1 MVGMMA
7 DLNFL
12 LMTHTDHIATAIPAF
27 ATAGT
32 AAIGAL
38 GSRVL
43 GATVELPGGLE
54 RLLDLGFAGVFIAAL
69 IYGMRAVWASKH
81 ESERKHEEL
90 EKEIRERLLNELEQA
105 NRTRAELI
113 QLMRDK

>member
-1 MVGMMA
+1 
-7 DLNFL
+7 
-12 LMTHTDHIATAIPAF
+12 MTPTDHLATAIPAF

-69 IYGMRAVWASKH
+69 IYGLRAVWASKH

-90 EKEIRERLLNELEQA
+90 EKEIRERLMEELERA
-105 NRTRAELI
+105 NRTRSELLEI
-113 QLMRDK
+113 MRNK

>member
-1 MVGMMA
+1 
-7 DLNFL
+7 
-12 LMTHTDHIATAIPAF
+12 MTPTDHLATAIPAF

-69 IYGMRAVWASKH
+69 IYGLRAVWASKH
-81 ESERKHEEL
+81 ESDRKHEEL
-90 EKEIRERLLNELEQA
+90 EKEIRDRLMEELERA
-105 NRTRAELI
+105 NRTRSELLEI
-113 QLMRDK
+113 MRNK

>member
-1 MVGMMA
+1 
-7 DLNFL
+7 
-12 LMTHTDHIATAIPAF
+12 MTPTDHLATAIPAF

-54 RLLDLGFAGVFIAAL
+54 RLLDLGFAGVFITAL
-69 IYGMRAVWASKH
+69 IYGLRAVWSSKQ
-81 ESERKHEEL
+81 ESDRKHDDL
-90 EKEIRERLLNELEQA
+90 EREIRTRLMAELEQA
-105 NRTRAELI
+105 NKSRAELI
-113 QLMRDK
+113 QLMRNK

>member
-1 MVGMMA
+1 
-7 DLNFL
+7 
-12 LMTHTDHIATAIPAF
+12 MTPTDHLATAIPAF

-69 IYGMRAVWASKH
+69 IYGLKAVWASKH

-90 EKEIRERLLNELEQA
+90 EKEIRDRLMEELERA
-105 NRTRAELI
+105 NRTRSELLEI
-113 QLMRDK
+113 MRNK